1 MDRGFSGLG
10 FNQGVRRV
18 RFRLS
23 WVLSRATFGFHSMR
37 WVQGKN
43 SSSPS
48 AGDCFAPTDC
58 RSMRC
63 SLLLRPG
70 VFIIDG

>member
-23 WVLSRATFGFHSMR
+23 WVLSRATFGI
-37 WVQGKN
+37 
-43 SSSPS
+43 
-48 AGDCFAPTDC
+48 
-58 RSMRC
+58 
-63 SLLLRPG
+63 LLCISFYALGSRKEL
-70 VFIIDG
+70 